1 MKPKKR
7 KLSGKLLGVIQCL
20 SQTYKQKLF
29 VFFCRRVFFLQRL
42 LYSFAVPKALME
54 KKTSPKSNMPIFI
67 GDLSRWLFLYFFST
81 YHLSLAHSTVGEG
94 TEALNCNSWW
104 FLLGLFPRIF
114 FKKLMIAS
122 FCWKRSHAFQ
132 RNENLLFIH
141 CDVM

>member
-7 KLSGKLLGVIQCL
+7 KLSGKLLGVIQFFPRLKNKNC
-20 SQTYKQKLF
+20 SF
-29 VFFCRRVFFLQRL
+29 FFCRRVFFLQRP
-42 LYSFAVPKALME
+42 LYSFAALKAQME
-54 KKTSPKSNMPIFI
+54 KKTSPQSNMPIFI

-94 TEALNCNSWW
+94 TDALKCNSWW
-104 FLLGLFPRIF
+104 FLRPPFPRIF

-122 FCWKRSHAFQ
+122 FCSKRSHAFQ